1 MKVCFLRE
9 DSAEE
14 TKRHSKSEESSLH
27 ELQADPFTNVV
38 PSRSH
43 SLNYATEGGR
53 GPSLCIAVIG
63 ATGELARAKI
73 FPALFALY
81 YSGFLPEVRFTLMSI
96 LYVSFVYISFFL
108 HVSGKLSMW
117 IYFNHKG
124 KVEIHEL
131 AKLACLQYVVFIS
144 FYAGL
149 LLYLLLV

>member
-1 MKVCFLRE
+1 MRLCFLRE

-14 TKRHSKSEESSLH
+14 TKRLSKSEESSLH
-27 ELQADPFTNVV
+27 ELQANVV

-43 SLNYATEGGR
+43 SLNHATEGGR

-96 LYVSFVYISFFL
+96 LYVSFVYIL
-108 HVSGKLSMW
+108 
-117 IYFNHKG
+117 
-124 KVEIHEL
+124 L
-131 AKLACLQYVVFIS
+131 A
-144 FYAGL
+144 
-149 LLYLLLV
+149 